1 MPPKK
6 KKKKVQAVVR
16 LQQDGGAANVAKIGQ
31 SLGAYGIN
39 IVQVVN
45 AFNEAT
51 SQYRGLKVPADVVI
65 YEDRSTEVVA
75 KTPATTSLLLQAAG
89 SAKGSPEPHKSSSG
103 SVTQEQLREIAAV
116 KMPDLNTYTVED
128 AAKVVE
134 GSARSMG
141 IKVVA

>member
-1 MPPKK
+1 MPP

-16 LQQDGGAANVAKIGQ
+16 LQQDGGAANVAKVGQ

-51 SQYRGLKVPADVVI
+51 SQYRGLKVPVDVVI
-65 YEDRSTEVVA
+65 YEDRSTEVFA

-89 SAKGSPEPHKSSSG
+89 TAKGSAEPHKTSAG
-103 SVTQEQLREIAAV
+103 TITRDQLHEIATV
-116 KMPDLNTYTVED
+116 KMPDLNTYTVEE

-141 IKVVA
+141 IKVA